1 MSMLRW
7 AAVYNDGSHLPQ
19 YNEDGS
25 ENKYTDINRD
35 ILKQFL
41 LLDET
46 SVRFILNLKPE
57 YKLIYR
63 RRTAIKMDS
72 KVKGII
78 HIVGYQQNING
89 GNIQYINFISDST
102 GIIEVT
108 DGFKEDHKWFY
119 PVRFLPEE
127 EI

>member
-1 MSMLRW
+1 MLRW

-35 ILKQFL
+35 ILKQFI

-57 YKLIYR
+57 FKLIYR
-63 RRTAIKMDS
+63 LRTIKINND
-72 KVKGII
+72 VKERV
-78 HIVGYQQNING
+78 HIVGYQQNISG
-89 GNIQYINFISDST
+89 KNIQQINFIIDST
-102 GIIEVT
+102 GVIEVT
-108 DGFKEDHKWFY
+108 DGFRENHAWY
-119 PVRFLPEE
+119 SSINFLPEE

>member
-7 AAVYNDGSHLPQ
+7 AAVYNDGSLLPQ

-41 LLDET
+41 LLSTT

-57 YKLIYR
+57 FKLIYR

-72 KVKGII
+72 NVKGII
-78 HIVGYQQNING
+78 HIVGYQQNISG
-89 GNIQYINFISDST
+89 KNIQHINFISEST
-102 GIIEVT
+102 GVMEVT
-108 DGFKEDHKWFY
+108 DGFKEGHQWFY
-119 PVRFLPEE
+119 PVIFLPEE

>member
-1 MSMLRW
+1 MLRW
-7 AAVYNDGSHLPQ
+7 VAVYNDGLRLPQ

-57 YKLIYR
+57 FKLIYR
-63 RRTAIKMDS
+63 LRTIKINND
-72 KVKGII
+72 VKERV
-78 HIVGYQQNING
+78 HIVGYQLNISG
-89 GNIQYINFISDST
+89 KNIQHINFIVDST
-102 GIIEVT
+102 GVIEVT
-108 DGFKEDHKWFY
+108 DGFRENHAWYSSINFM
-119 PVRFLPEE
+119 PEE

>member
-7 AAVYNDGSHLPQ
+7 AAVYNDGSLLPQ

-41 LLDET
+41 LLSTT

-57 YKLIYR
+57 FKLIYR
-63 RRTAIKMDS
+63 LRTIKINND
-72 KVKGII
+72 VKERV
-78 HIVGYQQNING
+78 HIVGYQQNISG
-89 GNIQYINFISDST
+89 KNIQHINFIVDST
-102 GIIEVT
+102 GVIEVT
-108 DGFKEDHKWFY
+108 DGFRENHAWYSSINFM
-119 PVRFLPEE
+119 PEE